1 MQQYIWVYGKGKT
14 ETFFLLKNLN
24 KSFGCHI
31 VYFIKRSYRIIYF
44 GRSTMNLVDLD
55 FLTEISSWSRKERQS
70 LLLILSIFDELFF
83 NSNIKK

>member
-1 MQQYIWVYGKGKT
+1 MQQCIWIYGKGKT
-14 ETFFLLKNLN
+14 EQFLLENLN

-31 VYFIKRSYRIIYF
+31 VNFIKRFYRIIYF
-44 GRSTMNLVDLD
+44 GRSTMNLVDID